1 MQQVKEFSKVMKYLK
16 LLIAFVIILN
26 FGNCSTMSVNKQAA
40 NLSSI
45 TVNKTYQ
52 VRVRSGNL
60 AMDKLIYE
68 FASAELGKY
77 LRMDNSE
84 PFNSFI
90 DIEFLSKSK
99 KGFSGITAGYVNN
112 VFYGNSWYTG
122 NETPGLSNVY
132 RSTGTE
138 ITPGESFTWQ
148 NSTMV
153 VTIQDMESK
162 ILWKAHYNY
171 KGGSEFAWLYVNTAD
186 EAARISLD
194 RIIKQFEKD
203 FIIIPKAEDKTKDKK
218 PGIALIV
225 EKQKAPEPQH
235 DTVTDETVPDKK

>member
-1 MQQVKEFSKVMKYLK
+1 MKYLK
-16 LLIAFVIILN
+16 LFTALVVILN
-26 FGNCSTMSVNKQAA
+26 FNNCSTMSVNKQAA

-52 VRVRSGNL
+52 LRVRSGNL

-77 LRMDNSE
+77 LRMNNKE
-84 PFNSFI
+84 PVNSFI

-99 KGFSGITAGYVNN
+99 RAFAGINAGYVNN

-122 NETPGLSNVY
+122 SETPGLSNAY
-132 RSTGTE
+132 RSAGTE
-138 ITPGESFTWQ
+138 ITPGGSFTWQ
-148 NSTMV
+148 NSTML
-153 VTIQDMESK
+153 VTIQDMESR

-171 KGGSEFAWLYVNTAD
+171 KGGSEFAWVYVNTAD
-186 EAARISLD
+186 EAARISLNK
-194 RIIKQFEKD
+194 IIKQFEKD
-203 FIIIPKAEDKTKDKK
+203 FIIIPKAEDKIKYEK

-225 EKQKAPEPQH
+225 EKQKAPGSQH
-235 DTVTDETVPDKK
+235 DNVTEEAVPDEK